1 MEANM
6 LQQLILKDAINLLEL
21 NYRKIL
27 KVNLVT
33 KKHLD
38 IYLYASEKNVESGY
52 ADDIDIWLKEFA
64 DSGMVFE
71 EDIFDY
77 QRQTDLDL
85 LRRTFKSSNAP
96 HIVRYRR
103 RVGDKYHWVHMII
116 SKSPDYTDEDPW
128 VMLYIQDIDK
138 EITQDGHINHCILE
152 CMNIANNTKETNFD
166 ESIDSLL
173 TKLTEFYSA
182 DETRIIHEDNGYK
195 NDMRF
200 VLASETHFFGYL
212 EVINAKVNLDSLIL
226 LKFVSYLLILILTS
240 KEEKKQQKAME
251 EQLNII
257 SSLSKTYFVVYQVNL
272 INKTAKRI
280 SAPEYV
286 SKLLDRANTIEEV
299 FDMMVNNL
307 VVPEYRDG
315 IREFN
320 NVEVWKR
327 ELKTKNSISLEFLGP
342 NKGWA
347 RAYVIASKHDENGE
361 LIEAIYTV
369 SQINDE
375 KEREEKLNQA
385 TLKALNDAE
394 KASRAKTEFL
404 SNMSHDIR
412 TPMNAVIGYTN
423 LALANMYENPD
434 NTKVREYLEKI
445 AASSRHLLS
454 LINSILDMG
463 RIESGKVQ
471 INENICNLPEFV
483 EELKNIVF
491 GDVNLKNQSITFDVS
506 GIKDND
512 VICDSLRLNQVLI
525 NLIGNAIKFT
535 REDGNISLTVTQ
547 EKTHNKSKKNAMYK
561 IVVKDDGIGMS
572 EEFLEHVFEPFERER
587 TSTVSG
593 IQGTGLGMSITK
605 NIVELLG
612 GTIEVK
618 SKKGEGS
625 EFTIMLPLQLSE
637 KSSTDNEDKNV
648 LQTGKK
654 EVSLEGLRVLLV
666 DDNEINRDIAT
677 EILEEEGLLVEEAC
691 DGKEA
696 VNTLIDKGAKYY
708 DLVLMDVQMPVMN
721 GYEATREIR
730 NMKDEEIRSIPVIAM
745 TANAFEEDKIQA
757 YNAGMD
763 GHVTK
768 PIDIELLFETIREVL
783 DEKV

>member
-1 MEANM
+1 MEARM
-6 LQQLILKDAINLLEL
+6 LQELILKDAINLLEL

-27 KVNLVT
+27 KVNLAT
-33 KKHLD
+33 KRHLD
-38 IYLYASEKNVESGY
+38 IYLFASEKNIESGY
-52 ADDIDIWLKEFA
+52 AEDIDVWLKEFA

-71 EDIFDY
+71 EDMFDY
-77 QRQTDLDL
+77 RRQTDIDF
-85 LRRTFKSSNAP
+85 LRRNFKSSNAP
-96 HIVRYRR
+96 FVIRYRR
-103 RVGDKYHWVHMII
+103 KVDDKFHWVHMII
-116 SKSPDYTDEDPW
+116 SKSPDYTDDDPW

-138 EITQDGHINHCILE
+138 EITQDRLVNHYILE
-152 CMNIANNTKETNFD
+152 CMNTANNVNDSNFD
-166 ESIDSLL
+166 DTINTLIS
-173 TKLTEFYSA
+173 KLTEFYNS
-182 DETRIIHEDNGYK
+182 DETHITEKAGEYK

-200 VLASETHFFGYL
+200 VLATDTYFFGYL
-212 EVINAKVNLDSLIL
+212 EVINAKNNLDSLLL
-226 LKFVSYLLILILTS
+226 LKFVSYLLILLLTN
-240 KEEKKQQKAME
+240 KEEKRQQKEME

-257 SSLSKTYFVVYQVNL
+257 SSLSKTYFVVYHVNL
-272 INKTAKRI
+272 IENNVKRI
-280 SAPEYV
+280 SAPDYV
-286 SKLLDRANTIEEV
+286 AAILDKSNSIEEV
-299 FDMMVNNL
+299 FEKMVENL
-307 VVPEYRDG
+307 VVPEYRDS

-320 NVEVWKR
+320 NIEVWKK
-327 ELKTKNSISLEFLGP
+327 ELKSKNSISLEFLGP

-347 RAYVIASKHDENGE
+347 RVYVIASKRDENGE
-361 LIEAIYTV
+361 IIEVEYTV

-375 KEREEKLNQA
+375 KAREAKLNQA
-385 TLKALNDAE
+385 TIDALNDAE

-412 TPMNAVIGYTN
+412 TPMNAIIGYTN
-423 LALANMYENPD
+423 LALANIYD
-434 NTKVREYLEKI
+434 DSRDDKVKEYLEKI

-471 INENICNLPEFV
+471 INENVCNWIEFV

-491 GDVNLKNQSITFDVS
+491 GDINLKNQSLKFDVS
-506 GIKDND
+506 GIKDAD

-535 REDGNISLTVTQ
+535 REDGNISLTITQ
-547 EKTHNKSKKNAMYK
+547 EKTLNKSKKNAMYK

-605 NIVELLG
+605 NIVEILG

-625 EFTIMLPLQLSE
+625 EFTIMLPLKLSGKE
-637 KSSTDNEDKNV
+637 NAKESV
-648 LQTGKK
+648 LVPSR
-654 EVSLEGLRVLLV
+654 EEMVSLEGLRVLLV
-666 DDNEINRDIAT
+666 DDNDINRDIAT

-691 DGKEA
+691 NGKEA
-696 VNTLIDKGAKYY
+696 VDTLVDRGPKYF
-708 DLVLMDVQMPVMN
+708 DVVLMDVQMPVMN
-721 GYEATREIR
+721 GYDATRQIR
-730 NMKDEEIRSIPVIAM
+730 NIKNKDLRDIPVIAM
-745 TANAFEEDKIQA
+745 TANAFEEDKIEA
-757 YNAGMD
+757 FNAGMD

-768 PIDIELLFETIREVL
+768 PIDVELLFETIREVL